1 MLAIR
6 GAWDN
11 SSVARTG
18 NPKQRV
24 ASNQSHVR
32 DFHKTVAVAS
42 RSHSQLIPE
51 CFLACQL
58 VPTAKVLQ
66 SLRTSGV
73 RAPTCPLRGPVPPP
87 DELFKDRSVTTI
99 ANERSTCA
107 AQLALNRHGARLSK
121 LRINRR
127 KGKPAWQPQHSYTRT
142 KKFRK
147 TCSLN

>member
-1 MLAIR
+1 MLTIR

-32 DFHKTVAVAS
+32 DFHKTVAAAD

-66 SLRTSGV
+66 GVRASGV
-73 RAPTCPLRGPVPPP
+73 RVPTCPLRGPVPPP
-87 DELFKDRSVTTI
+87 DELFRDRYVTTI
-99 ANERSTCA
+99 ASERSTCEVPK
-107 AQLALNRHGARLSK
+107 ALKRYGARHPK
-121 LRINRR
+121 LRIRSH
-127 KGKPAWQPQHSYTRT
+127 G
-142 KKFRK
+142 
-147 TCSLN
+147 

>member
-6 GAWDN
+6 GAWNN

-18 NPKQRV
+18 NPKHRV

-42 RSHSQLIPE
+42 RSHSHLIPE

-66 SLRTSGV
+66 GVRTSGV
-73 RAPTCPLRGPVPPP
+73 RAPTCPLRGPAPPP

-99 ANERSTCA
+99 GNERSTCA
-107 AQLALNRHGARLSK
+107 APIGVEET
-121 LRINRR
+121 RR
-127 KGKPAWQPQHSYTRT
+127 KTFEATDKQT
-142 KKFRK
+142 
-147 TCSLN
+147 

>member
-1 MLAIR
+1 MLAIS

-24 ASNQSHVR
+24 ASDQSQVR

-51 CFLACQL
+51 RFFACLL

-66 SLRTSGV
+66 GVRTGGV

-87 DELFKDRSVTTI
+87 DELFKHRSVPT
-99 ANERSTCA
+99 
-107 AQLALNRHGARLSK
+107 LG
-121 LRINRR
+121 
-127 KGKPAWQPQHSYTRT
+127 
-142 KKFRK
+142 
-147 TCSLN
+147 

>member
-1 MLAIR
+1 MLAI
-6 GAWDN
+6 GDAWDN
-11 SSVARTG
+11 SSVGRTG

-42 RSHSQLIPE
+42 LHPQLIPE

-66 SLRTSGV
+66 GVRTSGV
-73 RAPTCPLRGPVPPP
+73 RVSTCPLRGPIPSP

-99 ANERSTCA
+99 TNEKALLVESRQRSGA
-107 AQLALNRHGARLSK
+107 ELAEVSAKQMSKENRS
-121 LRINRR
+121 
-127 KGKPAWQPQHSYTRT
+127 WQPQHLYTKMKR
-142 KKFRK
+142 FRK
-147 TCSLN
+147 TCLLN

>member
-1 MLAIR
+1 MLAIG

-51 CFLACQL
+51 CFLDCQL
-58 VPTAKVLQ
+58 APTAKVLQ
-66 SLRTSGV
+66 GVRTSGV
-73 RAPTCPLRGPVPPP
+73 RVSTCPLRGRVPSP

-99 ANERSTCA
+99 ANEKAVLVESRQSSEA
-107 AQLALNRHGARLSK
+107 EL
-121 LRINRR
+121 
-127 KGKPAWQPQHSYTRT
+127 
-142 KKFRK
+142 
-147 TCSLN
+147 

>member
-1 MLAIR
+1 MLTIR

-24 ASNQSHVR
+24 ASNQSYVR

-66 SLRTSGV
+66 GVRTSGV
-73 RAPTCPLRGPVPPP
+73 RASTWPLGGSVPPP

-99 ANERSTCA
+99 RMKE
-107 AQLALNRHGARLSK
+107 ALVQRPSAEET
-121 LRINRR
+121 
-127 KGKPAWQPQHSYTRT
+127 W
-142 KKFRK
+142 
-147 TCSLN
+147 C

>member
-32 DFHKTVAVAS
+32 DFHKTVAVARLVVRT
-42 RSHSQLIPE
+42 RSSSLNA
-51 CFLACQL
+51 FSLGQL

-66 SLRTSGV
+66 GVRTSGV

-99 ANERSTCA
+99 GNERSTCA
-107 AQLALNRHGARLSK
+107 PPKALKRHGARLSK

-127 KGKPAWQPQHSYTRT
+127 KGEPAWQPQRSYTLT
-142 KKFRK
+142 KK
-147 TCSLN
+147 